1 MAHEGLDD
9 FQGCAGFAPG
19 PASFEIR
26 RQLAIRAQD
35 FLIAHLL
42 FASAVTGD
50 CGLASFDHTV
60 GSLTVVCTRL

>member
-1 MAHEGLDD
+1 MADEGLDD
-9 FQGCAGFAPG
+9 FQGRAGFAAG

-26 RQLAIRAQD
+26 RQLAIRALD
-35 FLIAHLL
+35 LLIAQLL

-50 CGLASFDHTV
+50 RGLASFDHTV